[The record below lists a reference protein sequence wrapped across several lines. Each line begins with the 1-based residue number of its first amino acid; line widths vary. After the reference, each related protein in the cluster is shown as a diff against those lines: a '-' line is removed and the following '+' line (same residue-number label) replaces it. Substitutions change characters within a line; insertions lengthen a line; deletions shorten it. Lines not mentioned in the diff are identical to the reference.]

1 MSGAVL
7 YATVQDIKAN
17 IDILE
22 SRIKD
27 GFVLQG
33 TTNKNPAALQQER
46 DLYTAKSQKGV
57 YDAKFLEEQFPY
69 QKSPKKRRQTLQEF
83 VLLFFYISLAI
94 FSLSVTL
101 YAFLENGQS
110 YSAAAKAFGLCIVLC
125 IAITAILIRV
135 A

>member
-7 YATVQDIKAN
+7 FTTVQDIKAN
-17 IDILE
+17 LDILK
-22 SRIKD
+22 SRIQD

-33 TTNKNPAALQQER
+33 KKDPAKVQQEM
-46 DLYTAKSQKGV
+46 DLYTVKSQKGV

-94 FSLSVTL
+94 FCLSVTL

-125 IAITAILIRV
+125 IAITAILIKV